1 MHVRYI
7 IHSKLGGKT
16 VSVRF
21 DLLPVKLCPFYLH
34 GNVLYCR
41 ASLEIFLSF
50 FSRAFFIFFEKRSL
64 HELSFTRAA
73 VNARTDD
80 GGGRNEKNKI
90 LFGSF
95 RFFDDRF
102 LPGDLY
108 SLYRL
113 RSASRET
120 KRFLRVRN
128 YTFLR
133 DTDTMKNV
141 FGSFCPNEKQKKKA
155 FLRGR
160 TRGVGNRRVKKI
172 LRPESRERTFDNILI
187 YPDLDNHYRE

>member
-21 DLLPVKLCPFYLH
+21 DLLSVKLCPFYLH

-133 DTDTMKNV
+133 DADTMKNV
-141 FGSFCPNEKQKKKA
+141 FGSFCPNEKQKKKG
-155 FLRGR
+155 FSPR
-160 TRGVGNRRVKKI
+160 TNPQCQEQTSKKNI
-172 LRPESRERTFDNILI
+172 TSESRERTFDNILI